1 MKDNKLSVSVNMYI
15 AILVF
20 MFVNPI
26 YVFQY
31 RVLDINYM
39 LYSYMRIP
47 SDIASVFELEK
58 FAGFFTVVI
67 LQILVSGTPIF
78 GLCSALTK
86 KKNGVLVANILMI
99 VWTIAT
105 VFSRAKFI
113 EYYSFFDS
121 DEVKFAW
128 EFWIILILVIV
139 SFCIT
144 LTVPNNVMPITNN
157 VMPVTNG
164 RVNAG
169 VASVN
174 NMSANISNINV
185 ADELKKLKELLDS
198 DVITKEEFEK
208 KKQQLL

>member
-26 YVFQY
+26 STFQY
-31 RVLDINYM
+31 IVLDVDYVLYSHMYM
-39 LYSYMRIP
+39 L
-47 SDIASVFELEK
+47 SDIAYIFDLEK
-58 FAGFFTVVI
+58 FAGFFTEFI
-67 LQILVSGTPIF
+67 LKILVYGTPIL

-99 VWTIAT
+99 VWTIVT
-105 VFSRAKFI
+105 LFSKAKVT
-113 EYYSFFDS
+113 EYYFN
-121 DEVKFAW
+121 EVKFAW
-128 EFWIILILVIV
+128 ELWIILILVIV
-139 SFCIT
+139 SFIIT
-144 LTVPNNVMPITNN
+144 LTVTNNVMPITNN